1 MAKIGPIFF
10 IILPAVYTEF
20 QPASF
25 LVPFT
30 FKPRIAKK
38 INLKI
43 SCDLGQGILDTIHE
57 VYEDLQNDPEI
68 EINTKI
74 FE

>member
-25 LVPFT
+25 LVPFI
-30 FKPRIAKK
+30 FPEVPSGKPGFPSG
-38 INLKI
+38 NLYPQQTKN
-43 SCDLGQGILDTIHE
+43 Q
-57 VYEDLQNDPEI
+57 QDPEMRSRAGG
-68 EINTKI
+68 NPSQGSQSV
-74 FE
+74 

>member
-1 MAKIGPIFF
+1 MIQEILNNKVKISYEE
-10 IILPAVYTEF
+10 IIDQSHYRVT
-20 QPASF
+20 
-25 LVPFT
+25 PFT

-38 INLKI
+38 INLKL
-43 SCDLGQGILDTIHE
+43 SNDLGQGILDTIHE
-57 VYEDLQNDPEI
+57 VYEDLQNDPKV